1 VLAVWNYAPPGAA
14 GSPKTMT
21 LRFQGIS
28 AHHASISRVDG
39 GHGDAHALYEKMGS
53 PRYPTEAQI
62 AALRQAAQLQASES
76 RALRNGE
83 LTLTLPSY
91 GLAVVTLK

>member
-1 VLAVWNYAPPGAA
+1 
-14 GSPKTMT
+14 
-21 LRFQGIS
+21 
-28 AHHASISRVDG
+28 
-39 GHGDAHALYEKMGS
+39 MGS

-62 AALRQAAQLQASES
+62 AALRQAAHLQASES